1 MNGKTI
7 GTCLVV
13 GAAAFSGGVA
23 LGHQLAQ
30 KRVQRTI
37 DSQLNKI
44 WHDNMAKPIG
54 KITRLG
60 QTDEGLNIEAE
71 MDPTHP
77 FTKTLVRDIREASEP
92 TKYSISSA
100 ELVSWGPTTQRD
112 APGYI
117 VSVNPIEHSENAELA
132 DRDPQLAELLEEEKY
147 TSPTTK
153 SVFEE
158 DDGDWNYQFEL
169 NAREGQDIYVIHRDE
184 FFADEM
190 EYTQGQLTYYKG
202 DDMLTDE
209 LGKPIVPYRKWVGA
223 TLNRFGHGSKDPN
236 VVFVRNDKEKMEW
249 EIALDLGYYA
259 VEVLG
264 NDVEDVYQEQDLK
277 HSAVPRFYKDE

>member
-7 GTCLVV
+7 GACLVV

-30 KRVQRTI
+30 KRVQKTI

-44 WHDNMAKPIG
+44 WHENMAKPVG
-54 KITRLG
+54 KITRLE
-60 QTDEGLNIEAE
+60 QTDEGLEVEAE
-71 MDPTHP
+71 LDTTHP
-77 FTKTLVRDIREASEP
+77 FAKTLVRDIRESAPP
-92 TKYSISSA
+92 TKYSISSG
-100 ELVSWGPTTQRD
+100 EIVSFGPTTQRD
-112 APGYI
+112 APGHI
-117 VSVNPIEHSENAELA
+117 VSVTPVDPETEALLDEEAALIASEE
-132 DRDPQLAELLEEEKY
+132 Y
-147 TSPTTK
+147 TSPSTK

-223 TLNRFGHGSKDPN
+223 TINRFGHGSKDPN

>member
-7 GTCLVV
+7 GACLVV

-23 LGHQLAQ
+23 LGHQMAQ

-44 WHDNMAKPIG
+44 WRDNMEKPVAKV
-54 KITRLG
+54 TRLEE
-60 QTDEGLNIEAE
+60 TDQGLNCEFE
-71 MDPTHP
+71 VDPTHP
-77 FTKTLVRDIREASEP
+77 FAKTLVRDIRESAPP
-92 TKYSISSA
+92 TKYSISSG
-100 ELVSWGPTTQRD
+100 EIVSFGPTTQRD
-112 APGYI
+112 APGHI
-117 VSVNPIEHSENAELA
+117 VSVEPVDPDPEMEALLDEEAALIASEE
-132 DRDPQLAELLEEEKY
+132 Y
-147 TSPTTK
+147 TSPVTK

-169 NAREGQDIYVIHRDE
+169 NSREGQDIYVIHRDE

-209 LGKPIVPYRKWVGA
+209 LTKPIVPYRKWVGS

-264 NDVEDVYQEQDLK
+264 NDIEDVYDQQDLK